1 MSAEIEQ
8 HVHELDLLKVMLEI
22 RNWEDVQLHE
32 FQTISGRH
40 LYFSLAETLLD
51 EPNVSQRIKQLRGQV
66 TERATRQR
74 IREFVELGLVEISNN
89 QNDQRAKNVIP
100 TRKFI
105 THLNSHLAFF
115 KMVCEQ
121 RFLMLNKNNLASDQV
136 RWS

>member
-32 FQTISGRH
+32 LQTISGRH
-40 LYFSLAETLLD
+40 LYFSLAETLLH
-51 EPNVSQRIKQLRGQV
+51 ESNVSQRIKQLRGQV

-89 QNDQRAKNVIP
+89 QNDQRAKNVTP

-105 THLNSHLAFF
+105 THLNSHLAFL

-121 RFLMLNKNNLASDQV
+121 RFLMLSKNNLASDQV
-136 RWS
+136 R